1 MAYTVQQITA
11 ALELYDKIKKIV
23 STVRQL
29 GYPSVHTLYEWINQ
43 REATGGKFPNIEPV
57 GVRKRHL
64 KVKMNHEGYSAERKL
79 EILKRCFEDTK
90 NIRDVAIDEGVS
102 RAIIYS
108 WRRRHLNDGVFG
120 LQHKKKQIKRT
131 ESIDEQKADDL
142 RKNKEEASDC
152 SVSSDEIVKLQ
163 RQVKELQM
171 KVDVMTEVFELLKKE
186 QGTDIEA
193 LTNKEKFLIISALKT
208 KYSILSLLKH
218 LSMSKS
224 SYYYIEKANQ
234 KEDKYKDIR
243 GLLKDI
249 FSNNYECYG
258 YRRLHTELRK
268 AGRYIS
274 EKVVRRLM
282 KEEGIEVTRCKKK
295 RYSSY
300 LGELSPAV
308 DNIVNR
314 DFSASSPNEKW
325 LTDISE
331 FATSKGKLYL
341 SVIRDCYND
350 EIIAYKIGNKPTQ
363 L

>member
-23 STVRQL
+23 PTVRQL

-79 EILKRCFEDTK
+79 EILKRCFEGTE

-108 WRRRHLNDGVFG
+108 WRRRYLNDGVFG

-193 LTNKEKFLIISALKT
+193 LTNKEKFLIISA
-208 KYSILSLLKH
+208 
-218 LSMSKS
+218 M
-224 SYYYIEKANQ
+224 
-234 KEDKYKDIR
+234 
-243 GLLKDI
+243 
-249 FSNNYECYG
+249 
-258 YRRLHTELRK
+258 
-268 AGRYIS
+268 
-274 EKVVRRLM
+274 
-282 KEEGIEVTRCKKK
+282 
-295 RYSSY
+295 
-300 LGELSPAV
+300 
-308 DNIVNR
+308 
-314 DFSASSPNEKW
+314 
-325 LTDISE
+325 
-331 FATSKGKLYL
+331 
-341 SVIRDCYND
+341 
-350 EIIAYKIGNKPTQ
+350 
-363 L
+363 

>member
-23 STVRQL
+23 PTVRQL

-108 WRRRHLNDGVFG
+108 WRRRYLNDGVFG

-193 LTNKEKFLIISALKT
+193 DSDQYF
-208 KYSILSLLKH
+208 
-218 LSMSKS
+218 
-224 SYYYIEKANQ
+224 
-234 KEDKYKDIR
+234 
-243 GLLKDI
+243 
-249 FSNNYECYG
+249 F
-258 YRRLHTELRK
+258 
-268 AGRYIS
+268 
-274 EKVVRRLM
+274 
-282 KEEGIEVTRCKKK
+282 
-295 RYSSY
+295 
-300 LGELSPAV
+300 
-308 DNIVNR
+308 
-314 DFSASSPNEKW
+314 
-325 LTDISE
+325 
-331 FATSKGKLYL
+331 
-341 SVIRDCYND
+341 
-350 EIIAYKIGNKPTQ
+350 
-363 L
+363 